1 MSLSDRLAIVTGGG
15 SGIGKAVCHALAI
28 DGAIV
33 VVADINLDAAKATV
47 AELKAGK
54 DHVALHVDV
63 GDSTSVATLM
73 NNVGSRFRT
82 PLSILVTCAGVA
94 KWHSVVDTTEEEY
107 DVQMRVNLK
116 GTFLVNQ
123 VAVKAMLESKVPQAA
138 IVNIA
143 SIVGKCGFPGLA
155 TAAASK
161 GGVIAFTKSLA
172 QELAGTSIRV
182 NVLLPGGTHAPL
194 LGVIPEHVQ
203 KAALATCPMRRFARP
218 EEVADVARYL
228 CTSGSSYIT
237 GTCVEVAGGMGA

>member
-15 SGIGKAVCHALAI
+15 SGIGKAVCHALAR

-33 VVADINLDAAKATV
+33 VAADINLDAAKATV
-47 AELKAGK
+47 AELKGK
-54 DHVALHVDV
+54 EHVALYVDV
-63 GDSTSVATLM
+63 GDSASVTTLM
-73 NNVGSRFRT
+73 NNVGSQFRT
-82 PLSILVTCAGVA
+82 PLSIVVTCAGVA
-94 KWHSVVDTTEEEY
+94 KWHSVVDTTEDEY

-123 VAVKAMLESKVPQAA
+123 VAVKAMLESTVPQAA

-172 QELAGTSIRV
+172 QELAGTGIRV

-194 LGVIPEHVQ
+194 LGVIPETEL
-203 KAALATCPMRRFARP
+203 KAALATCPMRRFVQP

-228 CTSGSSYIT
+228 CTPGSSYIT
-237 GTCVEVAGGMGA
+237 GTCVEVAGGMFA